1 VANNKSGLT
10 LATPSALGS
19 DGASLAMP
27 RGPVQT
33 VITTA
38 APLAVTASSDADYER
53 LGLARKD
60 IKPWEDG
67 ARTDD
72 RPGTYEWWY
81 FDAHLDDGAKLVVVF
96 MDKNLST
103 PQRPLEPTIRLNL
116 DLADGRSF
124 EKLVVFD
131 PETWSSAKDHADV
144 RIGANRFTGDLHTY
158 RVTAKVEEI
167 SVDVTL
173 EGEVPAWRPETGYML
188 FGEDRKREF
197 AWLPSVPQGKV
208 TATYT
213 IGDERHET
221 TGTGYH
227 DHNWGNVGL
236 MDIVHDWYWARGQA
250 GPYSV
255 IASYITAHEKYDYAT
270 IPIFMLAKDGLLI
283 GDDPSCVKFETL
295 GPFTDSVTKKPVAN
309 ITRYTYGTDEDRYVV
324 TFTRHRDLSRARMV
338 ESLHGI
344 KRAAAELLRFDGAYL
359 RFSGDIR
366 VEHIRGDEIVDQYV
380 TEDAIWELMYFGHAR
395 SEP

>member
-1 VANNKSGLT
+1 MIA
-10 LATPSALGS
+10 
-19 DGASLAMP
+19 
-27 RGPVQT
+27 
-33 VITTA
+33 TA

-53 LGLARKD
+53 LGLARRD

-81 FDAHLDDGAKLVVVF
+81 FDAHLEDGAKLVVVF
-96 MDKNLST
+96 MDKDLAT
-103 PQRPLEPTIRLNL
+103 PQKPLEPTIRLNL

-124 EKLVVFD
+124 EKFVTFD
-131 PETWSSAKDHADV
+131 PKVWSSAKDHADV
-144 RIGANRFTGDLHTY
+144 RIGENRFAGDLHTY
-158 RVTAKVEEI
+158 RITANLDDI
-167 SVDVTL
+167 AVDITL
-173 EGEVPAWRPETGYML
+173 EAEVPSWRPETGYML
-188 FGEDRKREF
+188 FGRDRNLEF
-197 AWLPSVPQGKV
+197 SWLPSVPQGKV
-208 TATYT
+208 TAAYS

-236 MDIVHDWYWARGQA
+236 LEIIHDWYWARGQA

-255 IASYITAHEKYDYAT
+255 IASYITAHEKYDYAAL
-270 IPIFMLAKDGLLI
+270 PVFMLARDGVLI
-283 GDDPSCVKFETL
+283 GDDPTRLTFEAL
-295 GPFTDSVTKKPVAN
+295 GTYTDSATRKPVAN
-309 ITRYTYGTDEDRYVV
+309 ITRYSNGTDAERDVV
-324 TFTRHRDLSRARMV
+324 TFSRHRDLSRNRMI
-338 ESLHGI
+338 EGLHGV

-366 VEHIRGDEIVDQYV
+366 VEHYVGSEIVDQFA

-395 SEP
+395 A